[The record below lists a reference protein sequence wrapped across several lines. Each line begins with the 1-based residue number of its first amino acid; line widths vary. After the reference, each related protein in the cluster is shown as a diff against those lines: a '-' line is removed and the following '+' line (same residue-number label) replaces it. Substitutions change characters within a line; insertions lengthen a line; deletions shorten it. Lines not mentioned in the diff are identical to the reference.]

1 MSQAR
6 IGNAEVLTAEGPD
19 LPLVGIW
26 TAEVE
31 LGTGDGLPAVGEAV
45 RLEVL
50 SAAGVGVA
58 YQGTV
63 RASGEYEGR
72 ARLFIVGG
80 AGGLGED
87 VDAKPYAN
95 SPTALHLV
103 TDLVRDAG
111 EVLSATVD
119 TEALSERSVN
129 TWLRAKTTG
138 AVALQRIASHFGY
151 SWRVLRDGSVWVGS
165 ETWPAYSGAAPYSMG
180 EERGESSAT
189 YADAEELVAGEV
201 WEGRK
206 IYRVVHSVTADGTRA
221 RVTYDRSERDEFR
234 AAVRT
239 AIPELLY
246 LVQWEARVIGQN
258 ADGTLEVIAYDARI
272 GGLSK
277 VPIRYGVPGSVWT
290 VPFGA
295 RVFVGFAEGRPEK
308 AYAGPWWEAAQS
320 GLTDWALTYS
330 GTVKVNG
337 GGYPVARKF
346 HEVDSGDL
354 LITLVAAPS
363 PPAPAG
369 SQIFTITYTDEKGNG
384 PYIWSMLLPP
394 GTSAITPPGGEL
406 PVQLVGQIV
415 DGYAGWEFP

>member
-19 LPLVGIW
+19 LPLVGVW

-63 RASGEYEGR
+63 RTSGEYEGR

-80 AGGLGED
+80 AGGLGET
-87 VDAKPYAN
+87 VAAKPYAN

-119 TEALSERSVN
+119 ADALSERSVN
-129 TWLRAKTTG
+129 TWLRAEGTG
-138 AVALQRIASHFGY
+138 ATGLQRIAEHFGY

-165 ETWPAYSGAAPYSMG
+165 ETWPAYSGADPYELEQDRAADCG
-180 EERGESSAT
+180 T
-189 YADAEELVAGEV
+189 YADGEELVPGETR
-201 WEGRK
+201 EGRK
-206 IYRVVHSVTADGTRA
+206 VYRVVHSVRADGTRA

-234 AAVRT
+234 AAVRG

-246 LVQWEARVIGQN
+246 LSSYEARVVGQN
-258 ADGTLEVIAYDARI
+258 ADGTVEVIAYDPRI

-277 VPIRYGVPGSVWT
+277 VPIRYGAPGISADVS
-290 VPFGA
+290 FGA
-295 RVFVGFAEGRPEK
+295 RLRVAF
-308 AYAGPWWEAAQS
+308 EAADPS
-320 GLTDWALTYS
+320 SYYATEWIKSAAATKLRFDGLTGYANQAVARVSDVVDVVEVLWDATTFTLWIACPGVVPPALGGAHIYTKAIVIPGGS
-330 GTVKVNG
+330 VVGIAANPNTPAPPIAGTVGTTLPGV
-337 GGYPVARKF
+337 
-346 HEVDSGDL
+346 
-354 LITLVAAPS
+354 ITTGLAALR
-363 PPAPAG
+363 G
-369 SQIFTITYTDEKGNG
+369 
-384 PYIWSMLLPP
+384 
-394 GTSAITPPGGEL
+394 
-406 PVQLVGQIV
+406 
-415 DGYAGWEFP
+415 

>member
-31 LGTGDGLPAVGEAV
+31 LGTGDGLPAVGEAA

-63 RASGEYEGR
+63 RTSGEYEGR

-165 ETWPAYSGAAPYSMG
+165 ETWPAFSGAAPYSMG

-206 IYRVVHSVTADGTRA
+206 IYRVVHSITADGTRA

-234 AAVRT
+234 AAVRA

-246 LVQWEARVIGQN
+246 LSSYEARVVGQN
-258 ADGTLEVIAYDARI
+258 ADGTLEVIAYDPRI

-277 VPIRYGVPGSVWT
+277 VPIRYGAPGLSADVS
-290 VPFGA
+290 FGA
-295 RVFVGFAEGRPEK
+295 RVRVAF
-308 AYAGPWWEAAQS
+308 EAADPSSYYATQWIKS
-320 GLTDWALTYS
+320 AAATELRFDGLTGYADEAVARVSDIVDVVEVLWDPTTFTLWIASPGIVPPAIGGAHSFTMAIVIPGGS
-330 GTVKVNG
+330 VIGIATNPNSPAPPTAGTVG
-337 GGYPVARKF
+337 TTLPGI
-346 HEVDSGDL
+346 
-354 LITLVAAPS
+354 ITTGLAALR
-363 PPAPAG
+363 G
-369 SQIFTITYTDEKGNG
+369 
-384 PYIWSMLLPP
+384 
-394 GTSAITPPGGEL
+394 
-406 PVQLVGQIV
+406 
-415 DGYAGWEFP
+415 